1 MRGEVAVR
9 LFTMCSNRLT
19 QGLTQKLKGKRCDT
33 LVKCDRWAELYWMKQ
48 IEVDLTPDEERELE
62 ALEGENM
69 KTIEK
74 VYEAIK
80 ADRAI
85 MSLIERIKSHGW
97 VGVIEGGI

>member
-1 MRGEVAVR
+1 
-9 LFTMCSNRLT
+9 
-19 QGLTQKLKGKRCDT
+19 
-33 LVKCDRWAELYWMKQ
+33 
-48 IEVDLTPDEERELE
+48 
-62 ALEGENM
+62 M
-69 KTIEK
+69 KTFEK